1 MVGARAKSTEK
12 FLSVVYYVSD
22 SKAKSTDT
30 SILSETHCPR
40 CVCLHFCWF
49 FLCLVQFM
57 ALSRLFGIDF
67 VKIGET
73 QVLDARD

>member
-1 MVGARAKSTEK
+1 MPKAPVKAS

-22 SKAKSTDT
+22 LKAKSVDT

-40 CVCLHFCWF
+40 CVYLHFCWF
-49 FLCLVQFM
+49 FLRPVQFM

-67 VKIGET
+67 VKIGEAR
-73 QVLDARD
+73 VLDARD